1 MSNSAHPKHTP
12 VDRSR
17 SALLYGLAFL
27 ALLLFALAFLIA
39 NARTVPLTV
48 DELLGSSLITQP
60 TAAALIHF
68 ERTTPI
74 WFDPP
79 AFALLVHSCWK
90 AFGTS
95 ELSLRL
101 TSILCMVL
109 FLAALTLLLC
119 KAAGRRAALV
129 TLLLVLGQPVFA
141 FGWLQRPYALILAMT
156 AVAAL
161 CWYDATRLPTQRFV
175 PRWLSLPCLVL
186 ALALAINSH
195 YFAVFTVV
203 PFLLAETVRS
213 LHLRRFDPPVA
224 TALLLASVS
233 AALTLPFRNAIQKYS
248 AHVITGEIDW
258 NAIPRTYALTLHI
271 PPLLD
276 RLHLSELC
284 ILALVA
290 AIVFGAAWRLLRR
303 PTNATSDPALWTLVA
318 SLTLAPFLTVAF
330 AVFILHAY
338 RDRYTLYQFTGLML
352 CLGIVLAP
360 WLNRLNRP
368 VYVTTIAV
376 LCILATAHQLHLH
389 HHLQAEARTELAHMA
404 APPNLQSVLQA
415 DPALPI
421 FAPLEACIKEFRYG
435 PALIR
440 AHLRCIYSRDL
451 ELRYGSTDTVARTSA
466 VLITQTNIPM
476 VPYDQL
482 ITTPG
487 KRLLV
492 HRESEPW
499 EDWIP
504 AALKADGIRTSPLGE
519 GVSGEVLLLSPSK

>member
-1 MSNSAHPKHTP
+1 MSNSAQPHAP
-12 VDRSR
+12 VDRSH

-48 DELLGSSLITQP
+48 DELLGSSLITQQ

-79 AFALLVHSCWK
+79 AFALLVHSSWK
-90 AFGTS
+90 AFDSS

-101 TSILCMVL
+101 TSVLCMAL

-119 KAAGRRAALV
+119 NAAGRRTALV
-129 TLLLVLGQPVFA
+129 TLLLMLGQPVFA

-161 CWYDATRLPTQRFV
+161 CWYDATRSPAQRSV
-175 PRWLSLPCLVL
+175 SLWLSLPCLVL

-195 YFAVFTVV
+195 YFAVFTGL
-203 PFLLAETVRS
+203 PFLLAETVRT
-213 LHLRRFDPPVA
+213 LHRRRLDPPVA
-224 TALLLASVS
+224 TALLLACAS

-248 AHVITGEIDW
+248 AHVITGKIDW
-258 NAIPRTYALTLHI
+258 HAIPKTYALTLHI

-276 RLHLSELC
+276 RLHLSEFC
-284 ILALVA
+284 VLALVA
-290 AIVFGAAWRLLRR
+290 ALVFGAAWRLLRR
-303 PTNATSDPALWTLVA
+303 LTSDPALWTLAA

-360 WLNRLNRP
+360 WLNRMNRP
-368 VYVTTIAV
+368 VYTAIIGV
-376 LCILATAHQLHLH
+376 LCTLATWHQVHLH
-389 HHLQAEARTELAHMA
+389 HQLQAEARTELALLA
-404 APPNLQSVLQA
+404 APPTIQSALEA
-415 DPALPI
+415 DPSLPI

-435 PALIR
+435 PTLIR
-440 AHLRCIYSRDL
+440 SHLHCVYSRDL
-451 ELRYGSTDTVARTSA
+451 ELRYGATDTVARTAA

-482 ITTPG
+482 LTTPG

-504 AALKADGIRTSPLGE
+504 AALKADGISTSPIGE
-519 GVSGEVLLLSPSK
+519 GFSGEVLLLSPAK